1 MFIKLYL
8 CVTLQVLYFSAIQT
22 PAQQR
27 IARAADTLIAF
38 YAYSSHTFTR
48 PSDHFVLI
56 FDTVIPNTGN
66 GYHHHSGIFIAPRSG
81 YYVFTWSFRIQN
93 DAHISTELMVNNSP
107 RSSVYFDSRDEVGGN
122 TAGTIIVHLDFD
134 DEVFVRITGD
144 NYNLGNILSD
154 YIGRTYFGGWL
165 LA

>member
-1 MFIKLYL
+1 MFLKLHL
-8 CVTLQVLYFSAIQT
+8 FVILQVLYFSAIQT

-27 IARAADTLIAF
+27 IARDEYTLIAF

-56 FDTVIPNTGN
+56 FDTVITNTGN

-93 DAHISTELMVNNSP
+93 DAHISTELMVNGAP
-107 RSSVYFDSRDEVGGN
+107 QSSVYFDATDLVGEN
-122 TAGTIIVHLDFD
+122 TAGTVIVHLEFD
-134 DEVFVRITGD
+134 DEVFVRITADNFNYGD
-144 NYNLGNILSD
+144 ILSD
-154 YIGRTYFGGWL
+154 YMGRTYFGGWL